1 MTMPRPEPTGGEAA
15 ASPPAP
21 RDTGGRH
28 ALLVGAGIFLS
39 RIAGLVR
46 TKVLAHFFGLGDV
59 QDAYSVALR
68 IPNLLQNLFGEG
80 ALSASFIP
88 VYAGLLATG
97 DEEEAG
103 RTAGAVL
110 ALLAIVT
117 AVLVVAGLL
126 ATPLLVD
133 LLAPGFSGARRALT
147 ITLVRIFFP
156 GVGLLVVSAWC
167 LGILNSHRRFL
178 LSYSAPVL
186 WNLAIIGA
194 VVAGWR
200 AGLAAPDR
208 LPRLA
213 AVAAWGAVLGS
224 ALQLAVQL
232 PSVLRLA
239 RGLRVGLGRGS
250 PHVRAVL
257 RNFAP
262 ALVSRGAAQISAWV
276 DTIIAS
282 KLPETAAGAIFNAQM
297 IYTLPV
303 SLFGMSISAAELP
316 AMSSVTGSDAEVAAA
331 LRGRLE
337 TAMRRVAFFV
347 VPSAA
352 AFLAFGDL
360 VAAII
365 LQGGRF
371 TYADSRYVWGILAGS
386 AVGLLAATLARL
398 VSSSFYAL
406 RDTRTPLRFAL
417 ARIAL
422 GIAMGFPAALYLPG
436 AIGLAPRGRGAADA
450 ELRHR
455 RVDRAAAAAAGDR
468 ASHRRAAR
476 RRGRAR
482 AAVGLGPRRGG
493 GRLGREAPADGDG
506 RAAPRAG
513 RARGVRPGLS
523 RPHRRPRRRRG
534 AEPRRPADAPGAALT
549 GSPARG

>member
-1 MTMPRPEPTGGEAA
+1 MPRPQPTGGEAA

-68 IPNLLQNLFGEG
+68 IPNLLQNHFGEG

-436 AIGLAPRGRGAADA
+436 AIGLAPRWGAALLTLSSGIA
-450 ELRHR
+450 GWTELLLLRRAIAR
-455 RVDRAAAAAAGDR
+455 RVGALHVGAGVLARLWGSALVAAAAGWGVKLLLTGMDAR
-468 ASHRRAAR
+468 LLALVVLAVYGLAYLALTVALDVGEARSLVGRLTRRAR
-476 RRGRAR
+476 R
-482 AAVGLGPRRGG
+482 
-493 GRLGREAPADGDG
+493 
-506 RAAPRAG
+506 
-513 RARGVRPGLS
+513 
-523 RPHRRPRRRRG
+523 
-534 AEPRRPADAPGAALT
+534 
-549 GSPARG
+549 

>member
-1 MTMPRPEPTGGEAA
+1 
-15 ASPPAP
+15 
-21 RDTGGRH
+21 
-28 ALLVGAGIFLS
+28 
-39 RIAGLVR
+39 VR
-46 TKVLAHFFGLGDV
+46 TKVLAHFLGLGDV

-88 VYAGLLATG
+88 VYAGLVARG
-97 DEEEAG
+97 DDEEAG

-110 ALLAIVT
+110 AMLALVT
-117 AVLVVAGLL
+117 ALLVVAGLL

-133 LLAPGFSGARRALT
+133 LLAPGFAGAKRALT
-147 ITLVRIFFP
+147 IALVRIVFP

-186 WNLAIIGA
+186 WNLAIVAA

-213 AVAAWGAVLGS
+213 AYAAWGAVAGS
-224 ALQLAVQL
+224 ALQLVVQL

-250 PHVRAVL
+250 PHVRTVL

-262 ALVSRGAAQISAWV
+262 ALVSRGAAQIGSWV

-282 KLPETAAGAIFNAQM
+282 KLPETAAGALFNAQM
-297 IYTLPV
+297 LYTLPV

-316 AMSSVTGSDAEVAAA
+316 AMASVTGSEAEVAGA
-331 LRGRLE
+331 LRARLE
-337 TAMRRVAFFV
+337 TAMRRIAFFV

-352 AFLAFGDL
+352 AFLALGDL
-360 VAAII
+360 VAALV

-422 GIAMGFPAALYLPG
+422 GIALGVPAALWLPRVLGIEARWG
-436 AIGLAPRGRGAADA
+436 AALLTLSSGVAGWTELLLLRRAIARRVGAPRLAAGVLARLWGAA
-450 ELRHR
+450 L
-455 RVDRAAAAAAGDR
+455 VAAAAGWGAKLLLAGTDMR
-468 ASHRRAAR
+468 LVALVALALYGATYLALTAALGVGEA
-476 RRGRAR
+476 RGLA
-482 AAVGLGPRRGG
+482 
-493 GRLGREAPADGDG
+493 GRLTGR
-506 RAAPRAG
+506 
-513 RARGVRPGLS
+513 LT
-523 RPHRRPRRRRG
+523 RRRR
-534 AEPRRPADAPGAALT
+534 R
-549 GSPARG
+549 